1 MVEVEVEVEEAA
13 LVVGAAQVAAL
24 EVGVDEG
31 QVGQLVVVQGAEDV
45 VEEAPDVVRGRST
58 SSPTTKEVMTTVC
71 SPALTMSIV

>member
-1 MVEVEVEVEEAA
+1 MEVGEAA
-13 LVVGAAQVAAL
+13 SDVEAAQVEAL
-24 EVGVDEG
+24 GVGVDEER
-31 QVGQLVVVQGAEDV
+31 VGPLVVVQGAEDV